1 MVYTVLIQQGERLSN
16 IAIGTGFE
24 IPGSTPT
31 GKLKVTCNKHP
42 EKIFV
47 FQEKILLP
55 DSVTKVINVIPKQNP
70 VVLLSQAINAIAC

>member
-16 IAIGTGFE
+16 IAVGTGFE
-24 IPGSTPT
+24 IPASTPT
-31 GKLKVTCNKHP
+31 AKLKVNKHP
-42 EKIFV
+42 EKTFV